1 MASLPVRG
9 RPRTRDVLKRIS
21 LRTSTFVLWTER
33 KESLG
38 IRGLS
43 NSEFAEILLH
53 QSDMDELR
61 QRCSRFDSGQCSKTQ
76 ATEGKHQV
84 KLLFLQ

>member
-1 MASLPVRG
+1 MASALPVRRG
-9 RPRTRDVLKRIS
+9 RPRSVGVPKRIS
-21 LRTSTFVLWTER
+21 LTSSTYALWMKG

-53 QSDMDELR
+53 QSMDELHEL
-61 QRCSRFDSGQCSKTQ
+61 
-76 ATEGKHQV
+76 AN
-84 KLLFLQ
+84 